1 MNENKI
7 AIKIPKK
14 YKATITKLAYLG
26 KNAAVNNA
34 YIGSLAEQLIKGV
47 NKIVI
52 FLSLLDGKVLVDII
66 AGTEQPKPIS
76 IGTKLRPDNHIF
88 LSGLSIINATLAMY
102 PLSSNIDKKKNN
114 TTIIGKKLST
124 LPTPEKAPS
133 ITNECTIGLSP

>member
-1 MNENKI
+1 MHI
-7 AIKIPKK
+7 SGD
-14 YKATITKLAYLG
+14 LADSSSI
-26 KNAAVNNA
+26 N
-34 YIGSLAEQLIKGV
+34 GV

-66 AGTEQPKPIS
+66 AGTEHPKPIS
-76 IGTKLRPDNHIF
+76 IGTKLRPCIILSSS

-133 ITNECTIGLSP
+133 ITNECTVLD